1 MLLWRAISLILLH
14 GLRQQKNCWLE
25 IETELVLLGTP
36 VPRALPVE
44 LHFSEGILFRGHLV
58 LSVKKYL
65 TMKCIS
71 QDGLGCWYTLR
82 KMFSQRDTADQADQF
97 DESGYVDELF
107 SKRGL
112 KILHQNIRGLIANKN
127 KYWTKYMTNARRSFG
142 HIHIFTLSE
151 WNAFCLCWR
160 SRSTNSRLELQ
171 GKDDV
176 LGYIFYLHVPYIKEG

>member
-1 MLLWRAISLILLH
+1 MPSLIINEAKALNDNVTTVYTHAIMKSNFLDSRSRLNSYFQEH
-14 GLRQQKNCWLE
+14 LSLALYQLSS
-25 IETELVLLGTP
+25 TF
-36 VPRALPVE
+36 PRASC
-44 LHFSEGILFRGHLV
+44 SEGILFRGHLV

-127 KYWTKYMTNARRSFG
+127 KY
-142 HIHIFTLSE
+142 
-151 WNAFCLCWR
+151 
-160 SRSTNSRLELQ
+160 
-171 GKDDV
+171 
-176 LGYIFYLHVPYIKEG
+176 